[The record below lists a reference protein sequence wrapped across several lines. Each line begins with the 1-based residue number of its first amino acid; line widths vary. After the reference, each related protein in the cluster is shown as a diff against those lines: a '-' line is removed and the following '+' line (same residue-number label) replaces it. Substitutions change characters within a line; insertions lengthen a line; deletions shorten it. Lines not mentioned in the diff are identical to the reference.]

1 MAGMFA
7 AAAQPDVVRAAQKD
21 QQYLSIVTEALSS
34 AVSGVAG
41 QFRRLQWERWGH
53 NSICYVCCALG
64 VLCRH
69 RPGQCMCVLALGAER
84 HMLLPGCCITPSQ
97 QARGCRR
104 LERSI
109 ATCCKSQVWL
119 FGLV

>member
-7 AAAQPDVVRAAQKD
+7 PAAQPDVVRAAQKD

-53 NSICYVCCALG
+53 EPMCPVCCT
-64 VLCRH
+64 LC
-69 RPGQCMCVLALGAER
+69 L
-84 HMLLPGCCITPSQ
+84 
-97 QARGCRR
+97 
-104 LERSI
+104 
-109 ATCCKSQVWL
+109 
-119 FGLV
+119 